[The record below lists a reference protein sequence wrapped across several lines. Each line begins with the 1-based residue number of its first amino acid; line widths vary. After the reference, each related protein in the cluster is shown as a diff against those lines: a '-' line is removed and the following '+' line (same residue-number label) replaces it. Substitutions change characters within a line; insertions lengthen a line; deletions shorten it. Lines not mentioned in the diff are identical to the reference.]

1 MKKILLS
8 VFTCAISFTNF
19 AQSNSVNGRGCG
31 SGVLPQQFENWV
43 QGLQQN
49 QSQNKNVGGQNST
62 MSVFNIPVI
71 VHVIHNNEAV
81 NSLTATTG
89 NNLNAA
95 QIIDQ
100 INILNRDYNGTN
112 PDTSLIPAVF
122 KPLLGKCQFNFCLA
136 VVNPTGG
143 ILAEPGIDRIN
154 RVSKGWTAP
163 PYSSA
168 YTDATI
174 KPNSIWDPNRYFN
187 MWVSGLSGGLLGYAT
202 FPNPGT
208 SGLSGLTGPFGTAT
222 SDGVVILNTAFGSI
236 GTAGSGVYNKGR
248 TATHEVGHWLGL
260 RHIWGDGT
268 CATDYCNDTPPAQTS
283 NGGCPTHPYKLGTC
297 AGNTTG
303 EMTMNYMDYTYDA
316 CMYMFTNDQKNRAQ
330 LIMTNSPM
338 RATLLTST
346 VCNLPSVGNDIGIVS
361 VASPTYSQVI
371 NCTNKI
377 NPILNVTNFGSTVIN
392 NAVFTYYVN
401 GMSVQTYTWSGTL
414 NPAASTTVALPQ
426 ISNITNGV
434 KAFSVTVSSPNGGT
448 DNNSSNNGNMQNFS
462 ITGSFTLS
470 ATSATICAGSSATLT
485 ASGGASTYTW
495 NPGAITGTQAVYS
508 PTATT
513 IYTLSGSSGTC
524 VNTATTNITVGGALS
539 LSISPSTSTICLG
552 GTTTLTASG
561 ATTYT
566 WNTGSNATSIVV
578 SPTATSI
585 YTVSGTAG
593 TCSGSKTST
602 VTIGP
607 GLSLTITPATPTVC
621 SGNTI
626 TLTASGATT
635 YTWNTGSNATS
646 ISVSPI
652 GTTVYTLTG
661 KTGVC
666 SGSLTKTVSV
676 SPTPTI
682 TVNTSTICN
691 GGIAIL
697 TASGATTYSWSTGAT
712 TTSISVSPTVG
723 ITYNVTG
730 FNGTCSSGKTTT
742 VYVLPNPTVT
752 AANATICSGNSTIL
766 TAGGATTYSW
776 NTGATTNTI
785 SVSPTALTIY
795 TVNGTSSGC
804 TGTKTVQVAV
814 NTTPTVSVNN
824 FTICSG
830 GSVTI
835 PASGAT
841 TYSWNTGSTSSS
853 ITVSPTVLT
862 VYTVTGY
869 NGTCSNTKT
878 STITIGSALS
888 VVITPTNP
896 SVCVGSSATLTAS
909 GATSYTWNT
918 GSNLTSIVVSPTI
931 ASTYSVLGTSGAC
944 SGTKTISVVVN
955 TLPITSL
962 FTTSVS
968 CFGGNNGAITPST
981 TGTGPFSYTYSPSG
995 PNSLTAGN
1003 YTTITQG
1010 GNGCKTTN
1018 TITITQPSS
1027 ALSGLV
1033 SASNVLCFGGS
1044 TGSAFVIAS
1053 GGTAGYTYTWSPA
1066 GGNSSSATGLV
1077 AGTYTVTIKDVNN
1090 CLTTSNAIIS
1100 QPVSALNGVAS
1111 GSNVLCFGGI
1121 TGSAFVNASGGT
1133 AGYTY
1138 TWSPTGGNSSVA
1150 TGLVAGNYTVTIKD
1164 ANNCTTA
1171 ANVSITQPSSALGAV
1186 VSSSNTTCSSSCNGL
1201 ASVLASGG
1209 TPAYSYTL
1217 LPSGGNASTASALCS
1232 GTYTYMVKDANNC
1245 SSNSVFTI
1253 APGSGGLTVSAS
1265 ATNASCGG
1273 CTDGAAFASSTG
1285 TGPFTYMWMPGMQT
1299 TPSVSGLGF
1308 GCYTVTVTDASSCS
1322 GSNTV
1327 CVGFVNGI
1335 TNNTNTSASFKIIPN
1350 PTSGEFVIE
1359 CNNTNQKQI
1368 DIVDVTG
1375 RIIVSK
1381 QTNFSSVNINITE
1394 FASGVYFARIT
1405 SENNVN
1411 VLRIIKN

>member
-8 VFTCAISFTNF
+8 AFAWALSFTTF

-31 SGVLPQQFENWV
+31 SGILPQQFENWV

-49 QSQNKNVGGQNST
+49 QSQTKNIGGQNST
-62 MSVFNIPVI
+62 LSVFNIPVI

-81 NSLTATTG
+81 NSLTANTG

-95 QIIDQ
+95 QIQDQ
-100 INILNRDYNGTN
+100 INILNKDYNGTN

-136 VVNPTGG
+136 VVNPSGTV
-143 ILAEPGIDRIN
+143 LAEPGIDRIN
-154 RVSKGWTAP
+154 RVAKGWTAP
-163 PYSSA
+163 PYSST

-187 MWVSGLSGGLLGYAT
+187 IWVSGLSGGLLGYAT

-208 SGLSGLTGPFGTAT
+208 SGLSGLTGPFGSAT

-297 AGNTTG
+297 SGNTTG

-392 NAVFTYYVN
+392 NAVFNYYVN
-401 GMSVQTYTWSGTL
+401 GMPVQTYTWSGTL
-414 NPAASTTVALPQ
+414 NPAASTTIALPQ
-426 ISNITNGV
+426 ISNITNGI
-434 KAFSVTVSSPNGGT
+434 KTFSVTVSSPNGGT
-448 DNNSSNNGNMQNFS
+448 DNNSSNNGNMQSFS

-470 ATSATICAGSSATLT
+470 ATSATICSGSSATLT
-485 ASGGASTYTW
+485 ATGGASTYTW

-513 IYTLSGSSGTC
+513 IYTLTGKSGTC
-524 VNTATTNITVGGALS
+524 INTTTTNITVGGALS
-539 LSISPSTSTICLG
+539 ISVSPLSSTVCLG

-585 YTVSGTAG
+585 YTVIGTAG

-607 GLSLTITPATPTVC
+607 GLSLTITPTTPTIC
-621 SGNTI
+621 SGNTT
-626 TLTASGATT
+626 TLTASGAAT

-652 GTTVYTLTG
+652 GTTIYTITG

-666 SGSLTKTVSV
+666 LGSKTTTVTV
-676 SPTPTI
+676 LPTPTI
-682 TVNTSTICN
+682 TVNTATICN
-691 GGIAIL
+691 GGAAIL

-712 TTSISVSPTVG
+712 SSSISVSPTIGV
-723 ITYNVTG
+723 TYNVTG
-730 FNGTCSSGKTTT
+730 SNGTCFSGKTTT

-752 AANATICSGNSTIL
+752 ASNATICSGNSTIL

-776 NTGATTNTI
+776 NTGATTNTV
-785 SVSPTALTIY
+785 SVSPTALTVY
-795 TVNGTSSGC
+795 TVNGTSLGC
-804 TGTKTVQVAV
+804 TGTKTIQVTV
-814 NTTPTVSVNN
+814 NTTPTVSVSNY
-824 FTICSG
+824 TICSG

-835 PASGAT
+835 LASGAAS
-841 TYSWNTGSTSSS
+841 YSWNTGSSGSS

-878 STITIGSALS
+878 STVTIGSALS

-896 SVCVGSSATLTAS
+896 SVCVGSSTTLTAT

-918 GSNLTSIVVSPTI
+918 GSNLTSIVVSPTLT
-931 ASTYSVLGTSGAC
+931 SNYSVIGKTGAC

-955 TLPITSL
+955 SLPLTTL

-968 CFGGNNGAITPST
+968 CFGGNNGVITPST
-981 TGTGPFSYTYSPSG
+981 TGTGPFSYTYSPNG
-995 PNSLTAGN
+995 PNGLSAGN
-1003 YTTITQG
+1003 YTTITQS

-1018 TITITQPSS
+1018 TTTITQPSS
-1027 ALSGLV
+1027 SLSGV
-1033 SASNVLCFGGS
+1033 ASATNVLCFGGS

-1053 GGTAGYTYTWSPA
+1053 GGTA
-1066 GGNSSSATGLV
+1066 N
-1077 AGTYTVTIKDVNN
+1077 
-1090 CLTTSNAIIS
+1090 
-1100 QPVSALNGVAS
+1100 
-1111 GSNVLCFGGI
+1111 
-1121 TGSAFVNASGGT
+1121 
-1133 AGYTY
+1133 YTY
-1138 TWSPTGGNSSVA
+1138 TWSPTGGNSSLA

-1164 ANNCTTA
+1164 ANNCSTVS
-1171 ANVSITQPSSALGAV
+1171 NVSISQPSSALASV
-1186 VSSSNTTCSSSCNGL
+1186 VSSSNTTCASSCNGL
-1201 ASVLASGG
+1201 ASVVVTGG
-1209 TPAYSYTL
+1209 TPVYSYTV
-1217 LPSGGNASTASALCS
+1217 LPSGGNSSSASNLCS

-1245 SSNSVFTI
+1245 LSNSVFTI

-1265 ATNASCGG
+1265 ATNTSCGG
-1273 CTDGAAFASSTG
+1273 CNDGSAFASSTG
-1285 TGPFTYMWMPGMQT
+1285 TGPFTYLWMPGLQT
-1299 TPSVSGLGF
+1299 TQSVSGLGA
-1308 GCYTVTVTDASSCS
+1308 GCYTVTVNDASSCS

-1327 CVGFVNGI
+1327 CVGFANGLS
-1335 TNNTNTSASFKIIPN
+1335 NNTNASVFIKVIPN
-1350 PTSGEFVIE
+1350 PTSGEFVID
-1359 CNNTNQKQI
+1359 CNNTTQKQI

-1381 QTNFSSVNINITE
+1381 YTNLSSVNINITD

-1405 SENNVN
+1405 SENAIN